1 MEQVDLDYFLGY
13 NWGMKNALVFISPSK
28 GKLTLEKLMR
38 EITGFVD
45 EDPEARYSLVIGT
58 DSNNTTG
65 DHKAEFVTA
74 IVIHRVGRGGRYFWI
89 KSTRDKLYTLRDRIY
104 TETLLSLDLAQNL
117 VPKLKTYLK
126 EGNGGYEL
134 EIHIDVGEF
143 GETREMIKEVAGMVA
158 GNGFKAKTKPESY
171 GAFVVADRYT

>member
-1 MEQVDLDYFLGY
+1 VDLDLILGY
-13 NWGMKNALVFISPSK
+13 NKDMRKTSVFISPTK
-28 GKLTLEKLMR
+28 GKLTLGKLLK

-45 EDPEARYSLVIGT
+45 EDSGARYSLVIGT
-58 DSNNTTG
+58 DSHNTSA

-74 IVIHRVGRGGRYFWI
+74 IVIHRVGRGGRYFWT
-89 KSTRDKLYTLRDRIY
+89 KNKRDKIYTLRDKIY

-117 VPKLKTYLK
+117 VPELKAYLK
-126 EGNGGYEL
+126 KGNGGYEL

-143 GETREMIKEVAGMVA
+143 GETREMIREVVGMVA